1 MKKNILLVT
10 LRADWGGGPQHVDL
24 LVNNL
29 SEEFN
34 IYIACPNDK
43 PYYDKWK
50 QSAKVKNIFVLPH
63 RKFSFK
69 KLIELSN
76 FIKKNNIRIIHSHGK
91 GAGIYS
97 RLLKIFNFNV
107 KVVHTLH
114 GFHIREYNKIKKII
128 YIFIERLLALF
139 TDKFINVS
147 KGEQEICLKY
157 KLYPVNKSTVIYNGI
172 KQLKKIVDAKK
183 ILKLKNKFV
192 ITTISRFDYQKNM
205 SFAYEIAKRF
215 RDNKEIIFLWI
226 GDGNDKKILE
236 KQAKIE
242 DVNIIFT
249 GFTKD
254 IPLYLSATDI
264 YLSTSR
270 WEGLPYALI
279 EAQSLG
285 IPIIATDV
293 VGNNEVVI
301 DKYNGY
307 LFKNITEAILYI
319 NLLLENKKIYK
330 EFSNNAL
337 KNFKNKFEITTMVIK
352 IEQIYKD
359 VCDG

>member
-24 LVNNL
+24 SVNNL

-50 QSAKVKNIFVLPH
+50 QNAKVKNIFVLPH

-76 FIKKNNIRIIHSHGK
+76 FIKKNNIGIIHSHGK

-97 RLLKIFNFNV
+97 RLLKIFNFNIR
-107 KVVHTLH
+107 VVHTLH
-114 GFHIREYNKIKKII
+114 GFHIKEYSRMKKII
-128 YIFIERLLALF
+128 YIFIERLLALC
-139 TDKFINVS
+139 TNKFINVS

-157 KLYPVNKSTVIYNGI
+157 KLYPINKSIVIYNGI

-183 ILKLKNKFV
+183 RLKLENKFI

-205 SFAYEIAKRF
+205 SFAYKIAKRF
-215 RDNKEIIFLWI
+215 KDNKKIIFLWV

-236 KQAKIE
+236 KQAKI
-242 DVNIIFT
+242 DNLNIIFT

-293 VGNNEVVI
+293 IGNNEVVQHNKNGFLFTTVEEARNAI
-301 DKYNGY
+301 ENLIKYPSIY
-307 LFKNITEAILYI
+307 
-319 NLLLENKKIYK
+319 NK
-330 EFSNNAL
+330 FSKNAL
-337 KNFKNKFEITTMVIK
+337 QHYKDNFEIQHIIK
-352 IEQIYKD
+352 QIVKEYKK
-359 VCDG
+359 